1 MKKKTKT
8 IEVNARSRAGD
19 VTYRLRNL
27 AEARKTGHYEWN
39 MSWPGHAITEPLAYD
54 LLEIG
59 KAIHLSDRA
68 VRRSL
73 RYGRRTREFHLK
85 IPVLQPEV
93 WRPAAQ
99 LLESLAGFA
108 SADVWKIDFTTVS
121 GRRQAKTQPPKSQPG
136 VIALFS
142 GGLDS
147 LCGAAYLAK
156 TGAKPIFVTHSPPGR
171 KSSLS
176 LLREV
181 WKAFGREE
189 LGRDSCVTFRLEIRE
204 RTHDGLRSMFQEPTR
219 RTRPFFFLSLAC
231 AVALQLGV
239 TNVQMAE
246 NGAFALSLPVRA
258 DAHGALC
265 SRQAH
270 AYLLEGFRQLLQM
283 VAPWLGS
290 VRIYN
295 PFEELTKG
303 EACRRYLEKAA
314 SLANKAVSCEYVG
327 RQAAFLRAWREKKY
341 PALASELRLGS
352 GPQCGLCLPCLVRRA
367 ALYKNNEQIDDP
379 DDLYFFN
386 ARRVR
391 DWYEGGE
398 KSHNGYRLSKTPNER
413 PPLYDAVAPH
423 VYHVRQF
430 CERVL
435 RMNIRAFAVQYLP
448 ELRLPQLPE
457 FYSDA
462 AVERRY
468 RLVRRF
474 AKELLLFLDAR

>member
-1 MKKKTKT
+1 MTRKTKL
-8 IEVNARSRAGD
+8 IEVHATSRSGA
-19 VTYRLRNL
+19 VKYQFHNL
-27 AEARKTGHYEWN
+27 AQAKKTGHYEW
-39 MSWPGHAITEPLAYD
+39 STTWPGHAITHPIACD

-73 RYGRRTREFHLK
+73 RYGKRTREFHLK
-85 IPVLQPEV
+85 IPVSKAEI
-93 WRPAAQ
+93 WRPATQ

-108 SADVWKIDFTTVS
+108 SADIWKIEFTSVS
-121 GRRQAKTQPPKSQPG
+121 ARRPPKSQLTQPQAD

-147 LCGAAYLAK
+147 LCGATYLAK
-156 TGAKPIFVTHSPPGR
+156 SGRKPIFVSHSPPGR

-176 LLREV
+176 LLKGV
-181 WKAFGREE
+181 WASFGREE
-189 LGRDSCVTFRLEIRE
+189 FDVDSSATFRLVIRE
-204 RTHDGLRSMFQEPTR
+204 RTRDGLRTMFQEPTR
-219 RTRPFFFLSLAC
+219 RTRPFFFLTLAC
-231 AVALQLGV
+231 SVALQSGV
-239 TNVQMAE
+239 ANIQMAE

-270 AYLLEGFRQLLQM
+270 AYLLEGFRQLMQM

-295 PFEELTKG
+295 PFDDMTKG
-303 EACRRYLEKAA
+303 EACHDYLENAA
-314 SLANKAVSCEYVG
+314 SLASKAVSCEYVA
-327 RQAAFLRAWREKKY
+327 RQAAFMWAWKKKHS
-341 PALASELRLGS
+341 AIASRLRLGK
-352 GPQCGLCLPCLVRRA
+352 GPQCGICVPCLVRRA
-367 ALYKNNEQIDDP
+367 ALYKNRETIDDP
-379 DDLYFFN
+379 DGSYFFN

-391 DWYEGGE
+391 DWDGDGDR
-398 KSHNGYRLSKTPNER
+398 SHSSYRLSTDPNER

-430 CERVL
+430 CERVR
-435 RMNIRAFAVQYLP
+435 RMNSSEFAVQYLP

-457 FYSDA
+457 FYSDEA
-462 AVERRY
+462 LKRRHQ
-468 RLVRRF
+468 LVQRF
-474 AKELLLFLDAR
+474 AEELLAFLDER